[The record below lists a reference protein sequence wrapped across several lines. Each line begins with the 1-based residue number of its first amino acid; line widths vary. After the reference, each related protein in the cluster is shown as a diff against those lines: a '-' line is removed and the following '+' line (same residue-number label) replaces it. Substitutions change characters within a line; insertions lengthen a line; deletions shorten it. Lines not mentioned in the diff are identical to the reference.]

1 MDRDLL
7 EYAVELVE
15 EAGGLAARRFTETGP
30 LPDPDGE
37 TTPVEVEVERL
48 LRTRIGARYP
58 DDAVLGH
65 ESRPTAGTAERR
77 WVLDPING
85 ISLFA
90 QRVPTFNVLLAVEDA
105 EGPAVAVAGYPMSD
119 EVLYAGRGLGCWH
132 SVAGRPLRQVRVNDH
147 ARLRGALVEMLN
159 PLAWSE
165 ELLVTL
171 HRELY
176 LQPWTK
182 GDVDLATG
190 LADALVIAGQPMGYE
205 DLAVLPLLVGE
216 AGGRVT
222 DLSGRD
228 VLSGDGTVLA
238 SNGVLHDAL
247 LGLVAGLPHGRD
259 FAALRRDSAR

>member
-1 MDRDLL
+1 VDTDLL

-15 EAGGLAARRFTETGP
+15 EAGGIAARRFTEAAEPTATPG
-30 LPDPDGE
+30 GA
-37 TTPVEVEVERL
+37 TPVEVEVERL

-58 DDAVLGH
+58 DDAVLGK
-65 ESRPTAGTAERR
+65 ESDPSAGTSERR
-77 WVLDPING
+77 WVLDAING
-85 ISLFA
+85 TSLFA

-132 SVAGRPLRQVRVNDH
+132 SLAGRPVRQVRVNDH

-165 ELLVTL
+165 ELLLTL

-190 LADALVIAGQPMGYE
+190 LADALVIAGAPMGYE

-222 DLSGRD
+222 DLAGRD
-228 VLSGDGTVLA
+228 VLHGDGSVLA
-238 SNGVLHDAL
+238 SNGRLHDAL
-247 LGLVAGLPHGRD
+247 LELVAGLPHGRD
-259 FAALRRDSAR
+259 FAALRRHG

>member
-15 EAGGLAARRFTETGP
+15 EAGGLAARRFAEAGP
-30 LPDPDGE
+30 LPAPDGG
-37 TTPVEVEVERL
+37 TPPVEVEVERL

-85 ISLFA
+85 TSLFA

-247 LGLVAGLPHGRD
+247 LALVAGLPHGRD